1 MTTTQQL
8 SIILPVEL
16 ADAVQAKVA
25 TGEYGTES
33 EVIHSALTI
42 FLARDQ
48 QMESWLRD
56 SAGPALDSLK
66 ADPARRRS
74 VDEIRSRLALEHR
87 LALEK

>member
-8 SIILPVEL
+8 SITLPVEL

-33 EVIHSALTI
+33 EVIHSALTVL
-42 FLARDQ
+42 LARDQ

-56 SAGPALDSLK
+56 TAGPALDALK
-66 ADPARRRS
+66 ADPSRRKS
-74 VDEIRSRLALEHR
+74 VDQIRGRLAAEHR